1 MRLDRSTQWTLAH
14 AITVEGV
21 ALHTGEHVRLEIAPA
36 PPDHGIVFHRTDLVG
51 EPSVA
56 ALVEHVVD
64 TTLSTT
70 IAAGPARVQTIEH
83 LMAAL
88 WATGVCNA
96 DIFVDGPELPILDG
110 SSRYFINA
118 VRSAGRLEQGRKRT
132 VVHFDTPLEVSRH
145 DRSVLLMPNPDQR
158 VEVTCVV
165 DYQHPHAG
173 AMLFEGPIDEDVF
186 CHELADARTFCF
198 QSDVEAMRRAGLA
211 RGGSLDNAVIIGDAG
226 PLRPLRFRD
235 EPVRHK
241 VLDLVGDL
249 ALVGF
254 DWTGTVVAAK
264 AGHPLHVELASAM
277 RAWALSRGLVH
288 ATRRGEK

>member
-1 MRLDRSTQWTLAH
+1 MQLDRSYQWTLAH
-14 AITVEGV
+14 PITVEGV
-21 ALHTGEHVRLEIAPA
+21 ALHTGEHVRVEIVPA
-36 PPDHGIVFHRTDLVG
+36 PPDHGIVFHRIDLPG
-51 EPSVA
+51 EPSVP
-56 ALVEHVVD
+56 ALVDHVVD

-70 IAAGPARVQTIEH
+70 LAQGKARVQTVEH

-96 DIFVDGPELPILDG
+96 DILIDGPELPILDG

-118 VRSAGRLEQGRKRT
+118 VRSAGRLEQGRKRA

-145 DRSVLLMPNPDQR
+145 DRSVLLMPHPEQR

-173 AMLFEGPIDEDVF
+173 AMLFEGPVDEEVF
-186 CHELADARTFCF
+186 CQDLADARTFCF

-226 PLRPLRFRD
+226 PLRPMRFRD

-254 DWTGTVVAAK
+254 DWSGTVVAAK
-264 AGHPLHVELASAM
+264 AGHPLHVELAAAM
-277 RAWALSRGLVH
+277 RSWALSHGLVS
-288 ATRRGEK
+288 ASRRGES